1 MAKLYYTD
9 DTGAFCMENPQDISG
24 LYFPLAGRHALKS
37 VVTPSLAGDAKTDQN
52 HFLFTPKSI
61 RNLSDDLDSRNFLL
75 VSDGKLWSATGMSA
89 GQWAARFTDQEEK
102 VTLTG
107 SRMKQTTIREHK
119 TKPLKAEVTVISL
132 LDAPAELM
140 TVQITNTGSDAITF
154 TPVAA
159 IPVYGRS
166 ADNLR
171 DHRHVTSMLHRAV
184 ITKYGLTLTPTLAF
198 DERGHVPGDTT
209 YFVYGAD
216 QDGKEPASFLGDTDL
231 YIGEGGNF
239 LRPKSL
245 LKPEEAKWLTPGDK
259 IDGREI
265 TAVLRF
271 DDCTLAGGQSRSYQ
285 IIMGL
290 TAAGDDP
297 QVIFDTCRTADLAK
311 KAIASSDDYWKD
323 LIPLHVHTADK
334 NFDRF
339 MEWVAFQPQL
349 RRIFGCSFL
358 PHHDYGK
365 GGRGWR
371 DLWQDCLA
379 LLLTE
384 PEGVGELLLNNFSG
398 IRLDGSN
405 ATIIGD
411 APGEFKADRNG
422 IPRVWMD
429 HGFWPFLTLKL
440 YMDRTG
446 DLAILEKEV
455 GYFKDAL
462 VCRTEERDAAYDS
475 DQGVWQLTKNGQS
488 YTGTVIEHLLMENVT
503 AFYDVGEHGHI
514 RLRGADWND
523 AIDMARERGESVA
536 FTCAYAGNLRDIAQT
551 LELYQKRFHKD
562 QIKLLSEFG
571 ILINK
576 RSEETYEE
584 IDARRDLLYQYMRSV
599 SSSIEGTKESWSID
613 EICRRLRA
621 MSDALMKRI
630 RDNEWITDDQTKAGW
645 FNSYY
650 DNSGRAVE
658 GIREDEGERKVRM
671 MLTGQVF
678 SVMSGT
684 ATSENISDIIK
695 SADTYLYDE
704 QIGGYRLNT
713 DFHELKTDF
722 GRMFGFAYGEK
733 ENGAVFSH
741 MAVMYANAL
750 YQKGFA
756 AAGYK
761 SLDTLYRASANYEQS
776 KIFPGIPEY
785 FNNEGRGL
793 YHYLTGA
800 GSWYLLTVI
809 CEMFGIKGDA
819 GALRIEPKLMKS
831 QFDPDGKASVAFPF
845 AGCDFTASFINSGG
859 KDYGEYRIGKALV
872 DGDKELSAEGSF
884 VQITA
889 AQLGELG
896 SGAHVIEVE
905 LV

>member
-1 MAKLYYTD
+1 
-9 DTGAFCMENPQDISG
+9 
-24 LYFPLAGRHALKS
+24 
-37 VVTPSLAGDAKTDQN
+37 
-52 HFLFTPKSI
+52 
-61 RNLSDDLDSRNFLL
+61 
-75 VSDGKLWSATGMSA
+75 
-89 GQWAARFTDQEEK
+89 
-102 VTLTG
+102 
-107 SRMKQTTIREHK
+107 
-119 TKPLKAEVTVISL
+119 
-132 LDAPAELM
+132 
-140 TVQITNTGSDAITF
+140 
-154 TPVAA
+154 
-159 IPVYGRS
+159 
-166 ADNLR
+166 
-171 DHRHVTSMLHRAV
+171 
-184 ITKYGLTLTPTLAF
+184 TLAF

-216 QDGKEPASFLGDTDL
+216 EAGSTPVSFLGDTDQ

-245 LKPEEAKWLTPGDK
+245 LMPEDTRWLSPGDK

-265 TAVLRF
+265 TAVLKF
-271 DDCTLAGGQSRSYQ
+271 ADCTLAAGESRSYQ
-285 IIMGL
+285 IVMGL
-290 TAAGDDP
+290 TPAGGDP
-297 QVIFDTCRTADLAK
+297 QEIFDTCKTADLAE
-311 KAIASSDDYWKD
+311 KAIAASDAYWKD
-323 LIPLHVHTADK
+323 LIPLHVHTGDK
-334 NFDRF
+334 DFDRF

-446 DLAILEKEV
+446 DLNILEKEV

-462 VCRTEERDAAYDS
+462 VCRTEDRDETYDS
-475 DQGVWQLTKNGQS
+475 DQGVWQLTKNGQA
-488 YTGTVIEHLLMENVT
+488 YTGSVIEHLLMENVT

-536 FTCAYAGNLRDIAQT
+536 FTCAYAGNLRDIADT
-551 LELYQKRFHKD
+551 LEVYKERSKND
-562 QIKLLSEFG
+562 QISLLSEFG
-571 ILINK
+571 MLINK
-576 RSEETYEE
+576 RSEETYDD
-584 IDARRDLLYQYMRSV
+584 IDSRRDLLYQYMRSV
-599 SSSIEGTKESWSID
+599 SSSIDGTKESWSID

-630 RDNEWITDDQTKAGW
+630 REKEWITDDQTNAGW

-650 DNSGRAVE
+650 DNSGRKVE
-658 GIREDEGERKVRM
+658 GIREEDGGRKVRM

-684 ATSENISDIIK
+684 ATNENISDIVT
-695 SADTYLYDE
+695 SADKYLYDE

-713 DFHELKTDF
+713 NFEELKTDL

-756 AAGYK
+756 QAGFK
-761 SLDTLYRASANYEQS
+761 SLDTLYRTSANYKQS

-809 CEMFGIKGDA
+809 TEMFGIKGDA
-819 GALRIEPKLMKS
+819 GDLRIEPKLMAS
-831 QFDPDGKASVAFPF
+831 QFDADGKASVEFPF
-845 AGCDFTASFINSGG
+845 AGCDFTAHFTNSTG
-859 KDYGEYRIGKALV
+859 KEFGEYAIGKV
-872 DGDKELSAEGSF
+872 MIDGSKEIAAEGSF
-884 VQITA
+884 AQIKA
-889 AQLGELG
+889 EALKELG
-896 SGAHVIEVE
+896 GGAHVIEVE